1 LYQNRAPIFVYLES
15 KNRIYL
21 PIYKQ
26 RIIKSRASIVT
37 LESEFPCEI
46 RCRCGS
52 RSPERTRSLTQPSTS
67 LQTSFSRSEW

>member
-1 LYQNRAPIFVYLES
+1 VLRIRIPRTKEQNLSSEAVH
-15 KNRIYL
+15 YL
-21 PIYKQ
+21 P
-26 RIIKSRASIVT
+26 KSRASIVT

-52 RSPERTRSLTQPSTS
+52 RSPERTRSLTQPSTN